1 MLILTPATAGE
12 HAVTA
17 IENILDRQILLNP
30 VHVWIIAGA
39 IWASLLFIFV
49 LFRWVLASRLSKMA
63 ERTETRFDDVAI
75 KVLKDQRLWLYFFVT
90 LFLASLWMQV
100 PDPIKSTDSPDDIR
114 SITRLLSAIKYV
126 AVVAMAVQLFL
137 SSRLIVDFGLEQLL
151 DKTKSPDGKP
161 DPTVRGS
168 LVVLRF
174 IIMLVVAVAVLL
186 LALENFGVKVGP
198 MITGLG
204 IGGIALALAV
214 QKVLGDVLASV
225 SILMDKPFVVGDT
238 VQVGDKTGTVE
249 MIGIKTTRLRAPT
262 GEQLI
267 FGNADIL
274 SSRIHNFQRLEERRI
289 TFNLGVV
296 FELEPAKLRR
306 VPEIVKAVIDS
317 KPQLRFDRCH
327 LKAFADWEIQFE
339 TSYLVLTSD
348 YRVHMDSQQAVLLDI
363 FEAFNKEGIG
373 FAYPTQVV
381 REAPGTGQ
389 PK

>member
-1 MLILTPATAGE
+1 MLLSLRSNAGE
-12 HAVTA
+12 DAVNA
-17 IENILDRQILLNP
+17 ISSLLDKQFLLNP
-30 VHVWIIAGA
+30 IHAWVIAGA
-39 IWASLLFIFV
+39 IWIGINIGFLL
-49 LFRWVLASRLSKMA
+49 LRWLLVSRLKTVA
-63 ERTETRFDDVAI
+63 ERTSTRFDDVFV
-75 KVLKDQRLWLYFFVT
+75 KVVADQRVWLYFFVAIY
-90 LFLASLWMQV
+90 FASLWLAIPQQPGV
-100 PDPIKSTDSPDDIR
+100 GEAAIDIKPLE
-114 SITRLLSAIKYV
+114 RLLNTFKYA
-126 AVVAMAVQLFL
+126 AVVAFALQLFL
-137 SSRLIVDFGLEQLL
+137 SSRLVVDFALEQLL
-151 DKTKSPDGKP
+151 DRTKTPDGKP

-174 IIMLVVAVAVLL
+174 VIMLVVAVAVCL

-225 SILMDKPFVVGDT
+225 SILRDKPFVVGDT

-274 SSRIHNFQRLEERRI
+274 SSRIHNFQRLEERRV
-289 TFNLGVV
+289 TFLLGVV
-296 FELEPAKLRR
+296 YELEPAKLRR
-306 VPEIVKAVIDS
+306 VPEIVKTVIDS
-317 KPQLRFDRCH
+317 KAQLRFDRCH
-327 LKAFADWEIQFE
+327 LKSFADWAIQFE
-339 TSYLVLTSD
+339 TSYLVLSSD
-348 YRVHMDSQQAVLLDI
+348 YRTHMDNQQAVLLDI
-363 FEAFNKEGIG
+363 FEAFSKEDIG